1 MMTARKTDWDGHL
14 FRSRLEL
21 TDEQKMELAAPP
33 SDGSAPQ
40 YVISTVGDF
49 LKVPEDRQADCL
61 SEFAD
66 FLSAA
71 RDIVELASIV
81 GEIVRADAAAKIGP
95 YTWIDDGK
103 KNRTIRISAQNA
115 RLDQPEGAKE
125 TT

>member
-1 MMTARKTDWDGHL
+1 MKTPESMTDYLK
-14 FRSRLEL
+14 L

-61 SEFAD
+61 AEFAD
-66 FLSAA
+66 FLGMA
-71 RDIVELASIV
+71 RGIVELSSIA
-81 GEIVRADAAAKIGP
+81 GEIVGTDSATEIGP

-115 RLDQPEGAKE
+115 RLDQQED
-125 TT
+125 T